1 MHISA
6 KTLDDLL
13 HDVFELLLNSP
24 NRISPS
30 KGDAR
35 EEIGV
40 LLELTNPRARLSR
53 TETRGRPFSCLGEFL
68 WYLAYSDD
76 LDFISYYL
84 PYYGEI
90 YKKGQPVDGAYGPR
104 FINMRG
110 QDQVANVVKILRKP
124 DSRRAVIQLFNAEDI
139 SQQHDDTP
147 CTCTLQF
154 MNRSGKLHMLTNMRS
169 NDAFLG
175 LPHDVFSFTMLQEVI
190 ARTVDVELG
199 TYKHAVGS
207 LHLYETNTE
216 KAEQFLKEGWQE
228 TTNPMPEMPLGD
240 PWLSIVRLLEAES
253 EIRGGRG
260 IQIFNLGLD
269 PYWADL
275 VRLLQV
281 FAIPITGDKKEIEK
295 IKSEMY
301 SDVYKLYINQ
311 RQVRM
316 VTA

>member
-1 MHISA
+1 
-6 KTLDDLL
+6 
-13 HDVFELLLNSP
+13 
-24 NRISPS
+24 
-30 KGDAR
+30 
-35 EEIGV
+35 
-40 LLELTNPRARLSR
+40 
-53 TETRGRPFSCLGEFL
+53 
-68 WYLAYSDD
+68 
-76 LDFISYYL
+76 
-84 PYYGEI
+84 
-90 YKKGQPVDGAYGPR
+90 
-104 FINMRG
+104 
-110 QDQVANVVKILRKP
+110 
-124 DSRRAVIQLFNAEDI
+124 
-139 SQQHDDTP
+139 
-147 CTCTLQF
+147 
-154 MNRSGKLHMLTNMRS
+154 MLTNMRS